1 VSRKEKVK
9 FFLFSLFLFLLHFF
23 CVWTHTFHTL
33 HLSHLEKKTHIV
45 VKTKNNITHGMNAD
59 IAARVRILDD
69 DDDALARFC
78 VLFLSKKE
86 ARFVSFQTLRAESIF
101 LFSHFS
107 L

>member
-1 VSRKEKVK
+1 
-9 FFLFSLFLFLLHFF
+9 
-23 CVWTHTFHTL
+23 
-33 HLSHLEKKTHIV
+33 
-45 VKTKNNITHGMNAD
+45 MNAD

-69 DDDALARFC
+69 YDDALARFF

-86 ARFVSFQTLRAESIF
+86 KRVSFRFKLCARKVSRVF